1 MKYLLFCISLFL
13 VLGCTNNVSDKDI
26 SLLNGYWEIAEVEFN
41 DGQKKKYTVNPT
53 IDYIQV
59 KGLKGFKKKV
69 HPKFNGSYDTSDDAE
84 AFTLIKKDGSF
95 IFSYK
100 NSLSQWEEKLVQLKE
115 DTFSV
120 TNQDKITY
128 TYKRYKPLNIK

>member
-53 IDYIQV
+53 IDYIEV